1 MGAENLYACAS
12 IKIRLLNSTYIA
24 HMAYRGNIVKARFNM
39 PTKKQPPKKSNMSV
53 AHKNALANGRNEG
66 RIIREYLEIVEAT
79 KPRRGRR
86 RTPESIARRLA
97 DINAELKTTDPVTK
111 VRLIQERLNLRTEL
125 AGMKSK
131 NEVVAAE
138 TKFVKVAKSFSQR
151 NDITYEAWRE
161 FGVVPTVL
169 KRAGITK

>member
-1 MGAENLYACAS
+1 
-12 IKIRLLNSTYIA
+12 
-24 HMAYRGNIVKARFNM
+24 M
-39 PTKKQPPKKSNMSV
+39 PNKKTAPKKSNMSV
-53 AHKNALANGRNEG
+53 AHKKALANGRNEG
-66 RIIREYLEIVEAT
+66 RVIREYLEIVEAT

-97 DINAELKTTDPVTK
+97 AISAEMKTADPVTQ

-131 NEVVAAE
+131 TEVVAAE
-138 TKFVKVAKSFSQR
+138 TQFVKVAKSFSER
-151 NDITYEAWRE
+151 NDITYDAWRE

>member
-1 MGAENLYACAS
+1 
-12 IKIRLLNSTYIA
+12 
-24 HMAYRGNIVKARFNM
+24 M
-39 PTKKQPPKKSNMSV
+39 PNKKTATKKSNMSV
-53 AHKNALANGRNEG
+53 AHKKALANGRNEG
-66 RIIREYLEIVEAT
+66 RVIREYLEIVEAT

-97 DINAELKTTDPVTK
+97 AISAEMKTADPVTQ

-131 NEVVAAE
+131 TEVVAAE
-138 TKFVKVAKSFSQR
+138 TQFVKVAKSFSER
-151 NDITYEAWRE
+151 NDITYDAWRE